1 MILILLI
8 TLLVTIIT
16 KLPLLLLVLLIAT
29 KQAQS
34 VNELMSKATR
44 KYYEIR
50 FLGKAINIAINIA
63 SNVDIN
69 SNSNMPKKRRACALH
84 FFGGNCFKA

>member
-1 MILILLI
+1 MVLILLI
-8 TLLVTIIT
+8 TLLATIIT
-16 KLPLLLLVLLIAT
+16 KLPLLLLVLSIAT

-34 VNELMSKATR
+34 DNELMSKATR

-50 FLGKAINIAINIA
+50 FLGKAINIA
-63 SNVDIN
+63 SNVDI
-69 SNSNMPKKRRACALH
+69 NSNMPKKRRACALH

>member
-1 MILILLI
+1 MVLILLI
-8 TLLVTIIT
+8 TLLATIIT

-34 VNELMSKATR
+34 DNELMSKATR

-50 FLGKAINIAINIA
+50 FLEKAINIA
-63 SNVDIN
+63 SNVDINSN

>member
-1 MILILLI
+1 
-8 TLLVTIIT
+8 
-16 KLPLLLLVLLIAT
+16 
-29 KQAQS
+29 
-34 VNELMSKATR
+34 MSKATR

-50 FLGKAINIAINIA
+50 FLGKAINIA

>member
-1 MILILLI
+1 MLLLLILLI
-8 TLLVTIIT
+8 TLLATIII
-16 KLPLLLLVLLIAT
+16 KLLLLLLVLLIAT

-34 VNELMSKATR
+34 DNDLMSKATR
-44 KYYEIR
+44 KDYEIS
-50 FLGKAINIAINIA
+50 FLGKAINIA

-69 SNSNMPKKRRACALH
+69 SNSIMLKKRRARALH

>member
-1 MILILLI
+1 MLP
-8 TLLVTIIT
+8 TIIT
-16 KLPLLLLVLLIAT
+16 KLLLLLLVLLIAT
-29 KQAQS
+29 KQALS
-34 VNELMSKATR
+34 DNELMSKGTR
-44 KYYEIR
+44 KYYEIS
-50 FLGKAINIAINIA
+50 FLGKAINIA

>member
-1 MILILLI
+1 MVLILLA
-8 TLLVTIIT
+8 TIIT

-34 VNELMSKATR
+34 DNELMSKATR

-50 FLGKAINIAINIA
+50 FLGKAINIA

-69 SNSNMPKKRRACALH
+69 RNSNMPKKRRACALH